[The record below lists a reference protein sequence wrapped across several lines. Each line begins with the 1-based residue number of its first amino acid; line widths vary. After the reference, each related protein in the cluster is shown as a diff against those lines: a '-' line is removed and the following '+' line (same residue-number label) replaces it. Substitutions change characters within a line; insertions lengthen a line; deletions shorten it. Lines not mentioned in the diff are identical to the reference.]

1 MARRQTWTTMGSPW
15 MSASGLSGSR
25 VDASRAGMTTI
36 GARGSAIGF
45 PVPQV
50 FRGKDGS
57 NGPASGNAR
66 NAGSPQFPR
75 RNRLIRL
82 APPAVKSLIFARL
95 YGRYQ
100 QDETQ
105 RMDSFEFNKVAGGI
119 LATMLTL
126 YVINLVGNVAVH
138 PTHPESVA
146 YPVAAVEEAA
156 PQETETAPEPA
167 LPLPALLAAADAD
180 AGQKA
185 AKKCASCH
193 TFEKGGKNKVGPNL
207 WGVLGRDKASA
218 EGFSYSGAMGD
229 AAGDWT
235 FEDLAAFL
243 ENPKESVPGNKMSFP
258 GLKKAAE
265 RADVILFL
273 RSLSDAPVPLPA
285 N

>member
-1 MARRQTWTTMGSPW
+1 
-15 MSASGLSGSR
+15 
-25 VDASRAGMTTI
+25 
-36 GARGSAIGF
+36 
-45 PVPQV
+45 
-50 FRGKDGS
+50 
-57 NGPASGNAR
+57 
-66 NAGSPQFPR
+66 
-75 RNRLIRL
+75 
-82 APPAVKSLIFARL
+82 VKSLIFARL